1 MIRAAVN
8 GVCGRMG
15 RTILALALDDED
27 IEVVAGLER
36 PDHPDLGADIE
47 MPAGRRALPAPPRG
61 VFSLSRPVSSD
72 TVSQSLMEN
81 VDVLIDFTTPDA
93 TANVLR
99 TCAESNTAMVIGT
112 TGHSREQRAAIE
124 EAAKKIPVVLAPNMS
139 VGVNVMF
146 ELTRRAAELL
156 DERYDV
162 EVVEAHHRFKKDAP
176 SGTAKRLVEMVA
188 EGRGLENPGVTYG
201 REGMVGER
209 GGGEIGVHSVRAGDI
224 VGDHTVMFATLGE
237 RIEITHRAHSREG
250 FARGAILAAKY
261 VVGKP
266 ARLYT
271 MRDVLAI
278 R

>member
-15 RTILALALDDED
+15 RIILALALDDED

-47 MPAGRRALPAPPRG
+47 MPAGRPASRGLLLP
-61 VFSLSRPVSSD
+61 RPVSSD
-72 TVSQSLMEN
+72 TVPEVSQSLTED

-93 TANVLR
+93 TMNVLR

-124 EAAKKIPVVLAPNMS
+124 EAAKKIPIVLAPNMS
-139 VGVNVMF
+139 AGVNVMF

-176 SGTAKRLVEMVA
+176 SGTARRLVEMIA
-188 EGRGLENPGVTYG
+188 RGRGIENPGVTYG